1 MLNDGIGEHFV
12 VQRGADVNLL
22 RQKRASDQNFIV
34 RVIVRSAQSGVV
46 AVDALPLRIRRGPLY
61 HRTFFNK
68 CGGVLTRGLVVLR

>member
-46 AVDALPLRIRRGPLY
+46 AVDARHFVFVGAHYTTVP
-61 HRTFFNK
+61 F
-68 CGGVLTRGLVVLR
+68 LTNVAACSRAAS